1 MKAWRTRNAA
11 CQVVWH
17 IRLAAISLQHALG
30 PWGGVAAVVHNV
42 PVEIQKER
50 ARCLNIISDL
60 CNQLIRSLNILS
72 GQEERFDP
80 EATAARLIECCEIAM
95 ADLTV
100 SRLRQVLEDAAQDKE
115 APDRT
120 GLHDRS

>member
-1 MKAWRTRNAA
+1 MEPWQVRHAA
-11 CQVVWH
+11 QDVVWH
-17 IRLAAISLQHALG
+17 IRLAAIAFERALG
-30 PWGGVAAVVHNV
+30 PWGGVAAVIQN
-42 PVEIQKER
+42 PPAEIQNER
-50 ARCLNIISDL
+50 VRCMNIIGDL

-100 SRLRQVLEDAAQDKE
+100 SRLCQVLKDAAQGE
-115 APDRT
+115 APDRA
-120 GLHDRS
+120 GRS